1 MTAINKRLLIRGIVQ
16 GVGFRP
22 TVYSYAQK
30 YDLKGWVLNNAHG
43 VEIEVYGEDKSIEA
57 FIQELQNKPP
67 SMAQIDN
74 FEVFD
79 LPLHH
84 YDDFTIIDSRDDST
98 EFLPVSPDLKL
109 CSDCQRELFDPTDR
123 RFRYPFINCT
133 NCGPRFSIIR
143 KIPYDRSNTSMANFQ
158 LCPACAAEYHNPT
171 DRRFHAQ
178 PVACAD
184 CGPQICL
191 QTKDKHLAEKED
203 ALQLSRKMI
212 SEGKILAI
220 KGLGGFH
227 LTCDALNQNAIE
239 TLRERK
245 GRSGKAFALMSFDL
259 ETIREF
265 AIVSSE
271 EERLLTSSQAPIVI
285 LKLTTK
291 AEDLAKIVAPD
302 QNTLGFMLPYT
313 PLHALLLEKAEN
325 FPKVLVM
332 TSGNL
337 SEEPI
342 LTENEAALE
351 RLSAVADAFLLHN
364 RPILTRIDD
373 SVLTTVQN
381 RPYFIRR
388 ARGYAPMPLRMPFT
402 MPPALATGTLLK
414 NTFALSRD
422 NYLFP
427 SHHIGDL
434 ENQETLDAFTQ
445 AIEHYQDIF
454 RIQPQ
459 LIAADLHP
467 DYLATRYAQSR
478 AQMEALPLV
487 FVQHHHAHISACL
500 ADNAWNS
507 KEAVIGLA
515 FDGTGYGSDG
525 TIWGGEVMLANY
537 AGFERK
543 FHLEEMPLPGGDV
556 SVRKPARLAF
566 AYLAKLA
573 LLEEAGKTAPLLHL
587 SPLEKQVLLH
597 QVETNFNTAQTSSI
611 GRLFD
616 AVAALIGLYQEINYE
631 AQNAILLESIADPN
645 ESKTYELPI
654 ESESI
659 LLKPL
664 FTQILKDLQFGQ
676 SKAVISAKFHNA
688 ILNLSLEVCQM
699 LQKESGIKT
708 VAISGGVWQNKLLI
722 SKVIPVLE
730 KAGFNVLW
738 HHQIPTNDGGLS
750 AGQLLTAL
758 YQTGMIKD

>member
-30 YDLKGWVLNNAHG
+30 HGLKGWVLNNAHG
-43 VEIEVYGEDKSIEA
+43 VEIEVYGEDLAIEA
-57 FIQELQNKPP
+57 FIKELQNNPP

-74 FEVFD
+74 FEICD
-79 LPLHH
+79 LPLHQ
-84 YDDFTIIDSRDDST
+84 YENFEIIDSRDDST

-109 CSDCQRELFDPTDR
+109 CSDCQRELFDPNDR

-133 NCGPRFSIIR
+133 NCGPRFSIVR
-143 KIPYDRSNTSMANFQ
+143 KIPYDRPNTSMANFQ
-158 LCPACAAEYHNPT
+158 LCPACEAEYHNPT

-178 PVACAD
+178 PVACSD
-184 CGPQICL
+184 CGPQIWL
-191 QTKDKHLAEKED
+191 QTKDKRLAEKED
-203 ALQLSRKMI
+203 ALQLSRKLI
-212 SEGKILAI
+212 REGKILAI

-227 LTCDALNQNAIE
+227 LTCDAQNQSAVEN
-239 TLRERK
+239 LRERK

-259 ETIREF
+259 ETIRDF
-265 AIVSSE
+265 ALVSSQE
-271 EERLLTSSQAPIVI
+271 EKLLTSSQAPIVI
-285 LKLTTK
+285 LRLTTK
-291 AEDLAKIVAPD
+291 GEELAKIVAPD

-342 LTENEAALE
+342 LTENEAVLE
-351 RLSAVADAFLLHN
+351 RLSAVADAFLLHD

-388 ARGYAPMPLRMPFT
+388 ARGYAPMPLRMPFA
-402 MPPALATGTLLK
+402 MPPALATGTHLK

-445 AIEHYQDIF
+445 AIDHYQDIF

-500 ADNAWNS
+500 ADNAWDSN
-507 KEAVIGLA
+507 EAVIGLA

-537 AGFERK
+537 SGFERK

-556 SVRKPARLAF
+556 SIKKPARLAF
-566 AYLAKLA
+566 SYLVKLA
-573 LLEEAGKTAPLLHL
+573 LLEEAGKTAPIQYLTA
-587 SPLEKQVLLH
+587 LEKQVRLH
-597 QVETNFNTAQTSSI
+597 QVETNFNTAQTSSM

-645 ESKTYELPI
+645 EAKAYELPI
-654 ESESI
+654 ESENI

-664 FTQILKDLQFGQ
+664 FIQILKDLQIGK

-688 ILNLSLEVCQM
+688 ILNLSLEVCQL

-738 HHQIPTNDGGLS
+738 HHQIPTNDGGVA